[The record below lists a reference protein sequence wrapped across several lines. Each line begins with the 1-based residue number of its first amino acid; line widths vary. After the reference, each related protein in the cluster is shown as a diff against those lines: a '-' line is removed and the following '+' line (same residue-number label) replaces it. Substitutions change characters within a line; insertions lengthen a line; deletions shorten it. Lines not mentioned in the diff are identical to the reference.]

1 LAEDNEIVYAGA
13 LNQVQFD
20 PYTVNGIP
28 STNPV
33 CQKKALV
40 KGPKGEIIVR
50 FIDRCP
56 DCQEGKY

>member
-1 LAEDNEIVYAGA
+1 LAEENEIVYAAA

-40 KGPKGEIIVR
+40 KGPKGEITVR